1 MYGIPITPLGHL
13 AHAVFPL
20 LVIAV
25 LLGRFARLGS
35 PSEPW
40 RTRTDLGL
48 GLGAAILGTLFS
60 SAWMTRYF
68 LFRFS
73 LTASDFGQYCES
85 LGAFRSGALEEW
97 AKQRSLVAGTLPG
110 LLADSFGVVDALFI
124 GALVSHV
131 VMGFG
136 IYLWA
141 RAAHSR
147 LAGLVAVM
155 LAASVAPLVH
165 LSRTVTFY
173 PETVAGCVLSAA
185 AATLALRLRTL
196 PAVLFSAAVASFVL
210 LLDVRGLLWAL
221 PAVGLSAFAAVL
233 LPGWWRRVVGMLLIA
248 GCLAGSYQVGE
259 RTSWELTPS
268 LEQQTSFYVDEALRR
283 FQPNNPN
290 AGIST
295 QEEVASSRYVWGR
308 TDLTE
313 LPDTLHFLWSLRQGM
328 PEGIEDQPE
337 TAYGRRT
344 HVTPWVLPAGF
355 SLLIALW
362 GARRRPW
369 LALGFLGSLVPFAV
383 ALQGTSNMVGHSRY
397 VANGI
402 TMIPVL
408 LGLGFAVC
416 AKGALGSKDEVTDG
430 LRLRRAEWV
439 GLGLVLVIVLGMVP
453 TWLSPVANWRAP
465 VSADIEPSNSL
476 WHAANSTNLPVDVAP
491 ACAAALR
498 EDFAAGLPVGSKL
511 LEWTV
516 QESPTHDPT
525 LEGE

>member
-25 LLGRFARLGS
+25 LLRRFARLGS

-40 RTRTDLGL
+40 RTTTDVGL
-48 GLGAAILGTLFS
+48 GMGAALLGTLLS

-85 LGAFRSGALEEW
+85 LGAFRGGDLALW

-110 LLADSFGVVDALFI
+110 LLSDSLGIVDALLV
-124 GALVSHV
+124 GALISHV

-155 LAASVAPLVH
+155 LASAVAPLVH

-196 PAVLFSAAVASFVL
+196 PAVLFSALVAGLVL

-221 PAVGLSAFAAVL
+221 PAVGLTAFAAIL
-233 LPGWWRRVVGMLLIA
+233 AKGWWRRVVGVALIG
-248 GCLAGSYQVGE
+248 GCLAGSYALGE

-308 TDLTE
+308 TDITE
-313 LPDTLHFLWSLRQGM
+313 IPDTLQFLWTLRQGM

-344 HVTPWVLPAGF
+344 HMVPWLLPAGF
-355 SLLIALW
+355 GLALALW

-383 ALQGTSNMVGHSRY
+383 ALQGTANMVGHSRY
-397 VANGI
+397 MANGI
-402 TMIPVL
+402 TMVPVL

-416 AKGALGSKDEVTDG
+416 AQGALQRRDEAHDG
-430 LRLRRAEWV
+430 PLLRRSEWI
-439 GLGLVLVIVLGMVP
+439 GLAIVLCLVLGMVP

-476 WHAANSTNLPVDVAP
+476 WHAANSTALPVDVAP

-498 EDFAAGLPVGSKL
+498 EDFASGLPVGSKL

-516 QESPTHDPT
+516 EESPTHDPT

>member
-13 AHAVFPL
+13 THAVFPL

-40 RTRTDLGL
+40 RTRTDVGL
-48 GLGAAILGTLFS
+48 GLGAALAGTLLS

-85 LGAFRSGALEEW
+85 LGAFRAGELGLW

-110 LLADSFGVVDALFI
+110 LLAERLGVVDALFV
-124 GALVSHV
+124 GALLSHV
-131 VMGFG
+131 VIGFG

-155 LAASVAPLVH
+155 LAATVAPLVH

-196 PAVLFSAAVASFVL
+196 PAVLISAIVASLVL

-221 PAVGLSAFAAVL
+221 PAVGLTAFAAVL
-233 LPGWWRRVVGMLLIA
+233 LPGWWRRGLGTIMIA
-248 GCLAGSYQVGE
+248 GCLAGSYQLGE

-308 TDLTE
+308 TDLKE
-313 LPDTLHFLWSLRQGM
+313 IPDTLHFLWTLRQGM
-328 PEGIEDQPE
+328 PDGIEDQPE

-344 HVTPWVLPAGF
+344 HVTPWIVPGGL
-355 SLLIALW
+355 SLLLALW

-383 ALQGTSNMVGHSRY
+383 ALQGTANMVGHSRY

-402 TMIPVL
+402 TMVPVL
-408 LGLGFAVC
+408 LGLGFAVA
-416 AKGALGSKDEVTDG
+416 AKGALAPRDEARKG
-430 LRLRRAEWV
+430 PLLSRAEWG
-439 GLGLVLVIVLGMVP
+439 GLGLVLVLVLGMVP

-476 WHAANSTNLPVDVAP
+476 WHAANSTSLPVDVAP

-498 EDFAAGLPVGSKL
+498 EDFESGLPVGSKL
-511 LEWTV
+511 LGWTV
-516 QESPTHDPT
+516 EESPTHDPT

>member
-25 LLGRFARLGS
+25 LLRRFTRLGS

-40 RTRTDLGL
+40 RASVDLSL
-48 GLGAAILGTLFS
+48 GLGAALAGTVLS

-85 LGAFRSGALEEW
+85 LGAFRSGELALW

-110 LLADSFGVVDALFI
+110 LLADSLGVVDALFV
-124 GALVSHV
+124 GALLSHV
-131 VMGFG
+131 VMGLG

-147 LAGLVAVM
+147 LAGLTAVM
-155 LAASVAPLVH
+155 VAAAVAPLVH

-173 PETVAGCVLSAA
+173 PETVAGCVMSAA

-196 PAVLFSAAVASFVL
+196 PAVLFSALVAGLVL

-221 PAVGLSAFAAVL
+221 PAVGLTAFAAVL
-233 LPGWWRRVVGMLLIA
+233 LPGWWRRGVGILMIA
-248 GCLAGSYQVGE
+248 GCLMGSFKLGE
-259 RTSWELTPS
+259 QTSWELTPS
-268 LEQQTSFYVDEALRR
+268 LEQQTSFYVDEAMRR

-295 QEEVASSRYVWGR
+295 QEEAADSRYVWGR
-308 TDLTE
+308 TSLAE
-313 LPDTLHFLWSLRQGM
+313 IPDTLQFLWTLKQGM
-328 PEGIEDQPE
+328 PAGIEDQPE

-344 HVTPWVLPAGF
+344 HVTPWLLPAGL
-355 SLLIALW
+355 SLLLALW
-362 GARRRPW
+362 GVRRRPW

-383 ALQGTSNMVGHSRY
+383 ALQGTAMMVGHSRY
-397 VANGI
+397 MANGI
-402 TMIPVL
+402 TMVPVL
-408 LGLGFAVC
+408 LGLGFAVA
-416 AKGALGSKDEVTDG
+416 AKGSLDPVDEASDG
-430 LRLRRAEWV
+430 PTLTKAEWG
-439 GLGLVLVIVLGMVP
+439 GLGLVLILVLGMVP

-476 WHAANSTNLPVDVAP
+476 WHAAHSSALPVDVAP
-491 ACAAALR
+491 ACVDALR
-498 EDFAAGLPVGSKL
+498 EDFEVGLPVGSKL
-511 LEWTV
+511 LGWTV
-516 QESPTHDPT
+516 EESPTHDPT